1 LAANILKIKKAFSN
15 PLDKKIIKIHNTA
28 LNKLTTKN
36 RKIQVTTK
44 GLSRKQA
51 IVPLYNKH
59 TNRIMED
66 VDSYVHAINTLLKNI
81 KSNYALEVSLLQ
93 LKMS

>member
-1 LAANILKIKKAFSN
+1 LAANILKIKEAF
-15 PLDKKIIKIHNTA
+15 PTLLDKKIIKIHNMA
-28 LNKLTTKN
+28 LNKLTSKN

-51 IVPLYNKH
+51 IVSLHNKH

-66 VDSYVHAINTLLKNI
+66 VGFHVHAINTLLKNI
-81 KSNYALEVSLLQ
+81 KSNLHVEFI
-93 LKMS
+93 